1 MIYKIGMY
9 IRLSHNDNKDKEES
23 ESISNQRSII
33 LNYLEK
39 IDFNYQIYNEYIDD
53 GYSGTNFDR
62 PAFKKLIKDIEECKI
77 NCVITKDYSRL
88 GRDYIQTGEYLEKY
102 FPIHNIRYIA
112 ILDDIDTYYD
122 STNND
127 IAPFKAVFN
136 DQYAKDTSKK
146 VRRSLRIKK
155 EQGLFLGWKAVYGY
169 KLDPNNRYK
178 LIIDEYSS
186 QVVKEIFNL
195 AYHGYGPSQ
204 IANILTTKNIPTP
217 SIYANLHRTSTGIWS
232 SKTIKD
238 ILTNPTY
245 TGSLYQGI
253 RKKVN
258 YKIKKE
264 IKTPKENWIITQN
277 SHLPVIDTQIF
288 NIVNNNLS
296 KNKNLQSKSSNYLF
310 KGFIKCYE
318 CNHQITISKIGNNT
332 YTSCSYYRK
341 YSKYKLCTPHTINY
355 NLLEQAILNEISKYL
370 KIKINKDYLKEI
382 LISNTNKIIKSD
394 LTNNLNSI
402 KLNKNN
408 LLLKKKQLYYDKLDN
423 IITTNEYIEYTKEI
437 TSNINTLVDK
447 ENKILNKIANINNQ
461 DYDYNTIIDN
471 FINLENI
478 NKNLLSSIID
488 YITIDT
494 SKNITIHYLI

>member
-1 MIYKIGMY
+1 MIYKIGIY
-9 IRLSHNDNKDKEES
+9 IRLSHSDNKAKEES

-39 IDFNYQIYNEYIDD
+39 SDINYQIYNEYIDD
-53 GYSGTNFDR
+53 GYSGTNFNR
-62 PAFKKLIKDIEECKI
+62 PSFKKLISDIEENKI

-88 GRDYIQTGEYLEKY
+88 GRDYIKTGEYLEKY
-102 FPIHNIRYIA
+102 FPMHNIRYIA

-122 STNND
+122 STSND

-178 LIIDEYSS
+178 IVIDEDSS
-186 QVVKEIFNL
+186 RIVRQIFDL
-195 AYHGYGPSQ
+195 AYQGYGPSQ
-204 IANILTTKNIPTP
+204 IANILTAKNIPTP
-217 SIYANLHRTSTGIWS
+217 SMYANLNRKFTGIWS

-253 RKKVN
+253 RKKIN

-277 SHLPVIDTQIF
+277 SHLPIINTQIF

-296 KNKNLQSKSSNYLF
+296 KNKNLQSKSSNYLL
-310 KGFIKCYE
+310 KGFIKCHE
-318 CNHQITISKIGNNT
+318 CNHQITISKIGNNS

-355 NLLEQAILNEISKYL
+355 NLLEQTILNEISKYL
-370 KIKINKDYLKEI
+370 KTKINKDYLKEI
-382 LISNTNKIIKSD
+382 LLSNTNKIIKND
-394 LTNNLNSI
+394 LTSSLNSI

-408 LLLKKKQLYYDKLDN
+408 LLSKKKQLYYDKLDS

-437 TSNINTLVDK
+437 ANNINILVDK
-447 ENKILNKIANINNQ
+447 ENKILKKIENINNQ
-461 DYDYNTIIDN
+461 DYDYNTIVDN
-471 FINLENI
+471 FINLRNI
-478 NKNLLSSIID
+478 NKNLLSNIID
-488 YITIDT
+488 YITIDN
-494 SKNITIHYLI
+494 SKTIIIYYLI